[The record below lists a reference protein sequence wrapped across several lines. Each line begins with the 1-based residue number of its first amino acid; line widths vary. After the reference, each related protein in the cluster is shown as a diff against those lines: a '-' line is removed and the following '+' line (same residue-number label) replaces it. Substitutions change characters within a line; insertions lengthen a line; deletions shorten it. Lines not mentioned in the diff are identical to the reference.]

1 MKWFSFIHSRN
12 ERRMSSAEFA
22 AAVNK
27 VLTADMVADA
37 TRQPNITEEGAL
49 NLSAVWA
56 CVRILSET
64 VGTLPMHLYR
74 RTNKGRERQYDHPCH
89 YLVQK
94 PSSYSTRFDLMHHL
108 MISCALWGNGYARIY
123 RDKFYRPAKLK
134 LIHPAKIEPFLS
146 DNDEL
151 FYRLDTGELLPNGD
165 IIHLRGLSTNGYKGK
180 SPIAVHRDNLAL
192 SVSAQDYGKRF
203 FDQGGN
209 MSGVFK
215 YPSTLKPEAY
225 QRLRKD
231 LMAQAVGL
239 HNAHVPLLLEGGM
252 TYERIS
258 IPPEDAQFIAT
269 RKFQKTEIA
278 TIYGIPPHMIADLER
293 ATNNNIEH
301 QGMEFVQYCLLPYL
315 VRIEEE
321 FNRKL
326 LRDDEFSD
334 YYFLFGLNGLLR
346 GDAKTRSEYYKNMNF
361 VGAMSANEIRS
372 LEDMNSY
379 EGGDEYFVQMNMQT
393 IKNAIQN
400 GKKTSK

>member
-1 MKWFSFIHSRN
+1 MKWFPFIQSRG
-12 ERRMSSAEFA
+12 ERRMTSAEFE

-27 VLTADMVADA
+27 VIMADTVADA
-37 TRQPNITEEGAL
+37 TRQPNISEEGAL

-64 VGTLPMHLYR
+64 VGTLPMHLYQ
-74 RTNKGRERQYDHPCH
+74 RTPKGRERQYDHPCH
-89 YLVQK
+89 HLVQK
-94 PSSYSTRFDLMHHL
+94 PNSYSTRFDLMHHL

-123 RDKFYRPAKLK
+123 RDKYYRPVRLK
-134 LIHPAKIEPFLS
+134 LLHPARIEPTLS

-151 FYRLDTGELLPNGD
+151 FYRLDTGELIPNVD

-225 QRLRKD
+225 QRLKKD

-334 YYFLFGLNGLLR
+334 FYFLFGLNGLLR

-379 EGGDEYFVQMNMQT
+379 DGGDQYFVQMNMQT
-393 IKNAIQN
+393 INNAIN
-400 GKKTSK
+400 GKKNSK

>member
-1 MKWFSFIHSRN
+1 MMKRFLIFGRR
-12 ERRMSSAEFA
+12 ERRDVSSEDIES
-22 AAVNK
+22 AVNK
-27 VLTADMVADA
+27 VLTADAVADA
-37 TRQPNITEEGAL
+37 TRQPVITEESAL
-49 NLSAVWA
+49 NLTAVWA

-74 RTNKGRERQYDHPCH
+74 RTPKGRERLYDHPCH
-89 YLVQK
+89 RLVQL
-94 PSSYSTRFDLMHHL
+94 PNGYSTRFDLMHHL
-108 MISCALWGNGYARIY
+108 MVSCALWGNGYARIF
-123 RDKFYRPAKLK
+123 RDKHYRPLRLK
-134 LIHPAKIEPFLS
+134 FIHPARIEPLLS
-146 DNDEL
+146 DGDEL
-151 FYRLDTGELLPNGD
+151 FYRLDSGELLPNED
-165 IIHLRGLSTNGYKGK
+165 VIHIRALSTNGYKGK

-192 SVSAQDYGKRF
+192 SVSAQLYGKRF

-225 QRLRKD
+225 KRLKND
-231 LMAQAVGL
+231 LMVQAVGL

-301 QGMEFVQYCLLPYL
+301 QGMEFVQYCLMPYL

-326 LRDDEFSD
+326 LRDDEFGE

-346 GDAKTRSEYYKNMNF
+346 GDAKTRSEYYKNMNL

-379 EGGDEYFVQMNMQT
+379 DGGDEYFVQMNMQT
-393 IKNAIQN
+393 VKTAID
-400 GKKTSK
+400 GKANE